1 MIESW
6 NVKVKN
12 YIFIHKHV
20 QFQLKSSDELRWM
33 MRLDE
38 LDRSGCKH
46 HAASATSAAAAAAA
60 AACLLGV
67 VQ

>member
-1 MIESW
+1 MR
-6 NVKVKN
+6 
-12 YIFIHKHV
+12 
-20 QFQLKSSDELRWM
+20 FQLKSSDELRWM

-46 HAASATSAAAAAAA
+46 HAASATAAAAAAAA